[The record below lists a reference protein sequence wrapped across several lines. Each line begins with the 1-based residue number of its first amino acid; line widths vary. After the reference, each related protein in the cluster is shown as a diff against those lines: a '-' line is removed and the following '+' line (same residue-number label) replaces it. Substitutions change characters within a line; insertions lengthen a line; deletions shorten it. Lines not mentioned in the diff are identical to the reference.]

1 MADQKP
7 NPFKA
12 MMAARPNAPLV
23 EDEPVEEQPKQPEPT
38 HKRST
43 GKKTTSTSRSATYK
57 PKSEAVKTPAQE
69 PEPENKKTSE
79 PVKRGRGR
87 PPGGKRADDKWIPR
101 TYYVERNNDI
111 DCEIELA
118 RLRAHGIELD
128 KSDLVNALLG
138 AWVKFQRGENKKI
151 QLDEISPRQKSK
163 KVNS

>member
-23 EDEPVEEQPKQPEPT
+23 EDEPVEETPKQSEP
-38 HKRST
+38 KSQRST
-43 GKKTTSTSRSATYK
+43 RKKAASSPKSTTRK
-57 PKSEAVKTPAQE
+57 PKAAAQTAPQE
-69 PEPENKKTSE
+69 PEPETEKPPE

-87 PPGGKRADDKWIPR
+87 PPGGKRTDDKWIPR

-128 KSDLVNALLG
+128 KSDLINALLG
-138 AWVKFQRGENKKI
+138 AWVKFQRGENTEI

-163 KVNS
+163 KANS

>member
-23 EDEPVEEQPKQPEPT
+23 EDEPVEETPKQAEPSSQ
-38 HKRST
+38 RST
-43 GKKTTSTSRSATYK
+43 RKKAASSPKSTTRK
-57 PKSEAVKTPAQE
+57 PKAAAQTAPQE
-69 PEPENKKTSE
+69 PEPETEKPPE

-87 PPGGKRADDKWIPR
+87 PPGGKRTDDKWIPR

-138 AWVKFQRGENKKI
+138 AWVKFQRGENTEI

-163 KVNS
+163 KANS

>member
-23 EDEPVEEQPKQPEPT
+23 EDEPVEEQPKQPEPNR
-38 HKRST
+38 KRST
-43 GKKTTSTSRSATYK
+43 DKKTTATSKAATRK
-57 PKSEAVKTPAQE
+57 PKPEAAETPAQE
-69 PEPENKKTSE
+69 PEPKTEAAPE

-87 PPGGKRADDKWIPR
+87 PPGGKRTDDKWIPR

-138 AWVKFQRGENKKI
+138 AWVKFQRGENTEI